1 MGNADCI
8 FCRIVRR
15 EAPASIVYEDDR
27 IMAFLDIRP
36 VNPGHTLVV
45 PKHHYTYIWELPDD
59 EVGKLFV
66 MARRIVVAAKEALG
80 ANGVRIVQLNG
91 RSAGQEVMHLHI
103 HVIPYYAGGTA
114 QRRAATRKEL
124 EQIARK
130 ICGHLESHLGEP

>member
-1 MGNADCI
+1 MDNADCI
-8 FCRIVRR
+8 FCRIVRG

-103 HVIPYYAGGTA
+103 HVIPYYTGGTA
-114 QRRAATRKEL
+114 QRRAATREEL